1 MSYQYR
7 HKDVSSFFRHQHQ
20 IIIQKKHT
28 ANRIRIGW
36 YRPCFIAQDI
46 REDMDHIGIDT
57 SRAAYNQFYIYIL
70 ILDGYVPGNLITPIG
85 SGMYGGFALHIL
97 RYIHIEVTIL
107 IGLENFSLSLF
118 RLHPYRRSDAV
129 ATLVHH
135 LAIYANQVRQR
146 DIHLASFSR
155 RKGRNLYGNLL
166 VDAAIIQILHSDAEV
181 CIGRNFVRIISI
193 RFGYSRSQQLS
204 DAQSYTWQNLA
215 GIILYIS
222 INGALLFRIIQVDPG
237 EMSHFSYIYIS
248 LQCGTS
254 FFLPETSLLIEA
266 PQRDAGWRIL
276 AHSGW
281 YREGKLCLVALL
293 ELQLVA
299 IFGIH
304 VQVGH
309 SVGNQLGAGVVG
321 AHSGE
326 IATRHHLRESLI
338 VRIQI
343 HHLRLHLS
351 GIADSG
357 AIHLVSILRHINLH
371 FASLQGLVG

>member
-1 MSYQYR
+1 M
-7 HKDVSSFFRHQHQ
+7 
-20 IIIQKKHT
+20 
-28 ANRIRIGW
+28 
-36 YRPCFIAQDI
+36 
-46 REDMDHIGIDT
+46 
-57 SRAAYNQFYIYIL
+57 
-70 ILDGYVPGNLITPIG
+70 
-85 SGMYGGFALHIL
+85 
-97 RYIHIEVTIL
+97 
-107 IGLENFSLSLF
+107 
-118 RLHPYRRSDAV
+118 
-129 ATLVHH
+129 
-135 LAIYANQVRQR
+135 RQR
-146 DIHLASFSR
+146 DIYLTSFSR
-155 RKGRNLYGNLL
+155 REGRNLYRNLL

-181 CIGRNFVRIISI
+181 RIGRNFMRIISI

-204 DAQSYTWQNLA
+204 DAQSYTRQNLA

-222 INGALLFRIIQVDPG
+222 INSALLFRIIQVDPG

-254 FFLPETSLLIEA
+254 FFLPESCLLIEA

-276 AHSGW
+276 VHSGR
-281 YREGKLCLVALL
+281 YREGKLCLAAIL

-309 SVGNQLGAGVVG
+309 SIGNQLGAGVVG

-326 IATRHHLRESLI
+326 IATRHHLCESLI

-351 GIADSG
+351 GIAGSG